1 MSITAKAL
9 WVIERNHQRDLT
21 LDEIADACGVS
32 KFHLA
37 HAFGQSTGHSV
48 IQYVRGRRLTEAA
61 RKLAR
66 GAPDIL
72 DLALE
77 TGYESH
83 EGFSRAFKAQFGL
96 TPETVRT
103 RGKTDGL
110 SLLEP
115 IRLDQSAD
123 VAALRP
129 RYEEKK
135 GLLAVGLAA
144 TYEFGAV
151 EGVAGQWQR
160 FMTIIFP
167 DIGHRL
173 PTIPVGVA
181 SAVDMDGDFTYVTA
195 AEVSSAS
202 DARADLEVVRVAPR
216 RWAVFEHAGHITSLS
231 RSFANI
237 WDRWLPASNHAVA
250 EAPSLERHQ
259 PTFDPRTGDGGVDI
273 WIPIEG

>member
-9 WVIERNHQRDLT
+9 WVIERNHERDLT
-21 LDEIADACGVS
+21 LDEIAGACGVS

-37 HAFGQSTGHSV
+37 HAFGQSTGHTV
-48 IQYVRGRRLTEAA
+48 MQYVRGRRLTEAA

-72 DLALE
+72 DLALGS
-77 TGYESH
+77 GYESH

-103 RGKTDGL
+103 RGKTEGL

-115 IRLDQSAD
+115 IRLDRSAE

-144 TYEFGAV
+144 AYEFGAA
-151 EGVAGQWQR
+151 EGIAGQWQR
-160 FMTIIFP
+160 FMATIFP
-167 DIGHRL
+167 EIAHRL
-173 PTIPVGVA
+173 PTIPIGVA
-181 SAVDMDGDFTYVTA
+181 TAVDSDGAFTYVAA

-202 DARADLEVVRVAPR
+202 EARADLEVVRVAPR
-216 RWAVFEHAGHITSLS
+216 RWAIFEHAGHITSLS
-231 RSFANI
+231 QSYANI
-237 WDRWLPASNHAVA
+237 WDRWLPASGLNVA
-250 EAPSLERHQ
+250 DAPSLERHK
-259 PTFDPRTGDGGVDI
+259 PMFDPRTGSGGVDI
-273 WIPIEG
+273 WIPVEG